1 MNRLVIVIATVAL
14 AACSAKPG
22 SSTPKGGAGA
32 CQAHAAVA
40 ACQDASGCRW
50 LEPGCADGDNETA
63 LPADATGCYP
73 EDPCGGASCID
84 GRTCREV
91 VINPCLPNE
100 DGVACDA
107 CGETLVVCLPAAKS

>member
-1 MNRLVIVIATVAL
+1 MKRLLIIATVLL

-32 CQAHAAVA
+32 CKTHVEIGV
-40 ACQDASGCRW
+40 CQDAAGCRW
-50 LEPGCADGDNETA
+50 LTPGCAAEGETA
-63 LPADATGCYP
+63 LPAEATGCYP
-73 EDPCGGASCID
+73 ADQCDGASCID
-84 GRTCREV
+84 GRACREV

-107 CGETLVVCLPAAKS
+107 CGEVLRVCLPAS